1 MTRHRKS
8 PLRLLT
14 SEERK
19 ILKQVSRAGS
29 TPAAQVERAKLLL
42 AVADGKNYT
51 QAAQSVGRRSGDAVS
66 HLVQRFNVEGLEAL
80 VPHHGGGF
88 CTQYGN
94 AERARILQE
103 FQRTPDRQRDGT
115 ATWSLTTL
123 QRALRRAPDGLP
135 QVSTATLLTVLHE
148 AGYRWQRTGSWCET
162 GVVLRKRKQGLVEVT
177 DPEAEAKKS

>member
-1 MTRHRKS
+1 MTRRLKS
-8 PLRLLT
+8 PLRNL
-14 SEERK
+14 SEEERK
-19 ILKQVSRAGS
+19 RLEQMSRAS
-29 TPAAQVERAKLLL
+29 SAPVAQVERAKLLL
-42 AVADGKNYT
+42 AVADGKTYT
-51 QAAQSVGRRSGDAVS
+51 QAAQSIGRRSGDAVS

-88 CTQYGN
+88 RTQYGE
-94 AERARILQE
+94 AERTRVLQE

-135 QVSTATLLTVLHE
+135 QVSTATILNVLHE
-148 AGYRWQRTGSWCET
+148 AGYRWQRNGSWCET

-177 DPEAEAKKS
+177 DPEADAKKS